1 MYNQFFGNYIFSKG
15 YITKEQLIPA
25 LIRQDNELV
34 RVSTLALY
42 SGYMSPTEVE
52 NIINLQLKN
61 EKKFSE
67 LAMENGFL
75 TQDQI
80 LELLDIDCP
89 SFLKLGQI
97 LIDEGIFTHEQFANV
112 LADYRSQNEF
122 LELELNEDNKDDIQ
136 CLIDNF
142 SMLSDNGFSPFSK
155 SYLELLYNN
164 FIRFI
169 GDDFTA
175 LPPDF
180 CTEFPTEYC
189 VKQPINGSY
198 EVNTYLSMEESTAMA
213 FAERYTGESFIEYNE
228 YVSAS
233 IEDFI
238 NLHNGLFIVNA
249 SNDHANELTIGVLEA
264 INNSLISFDHEA
276 YHFPVYYPF
285 GIVHFVIEVVK
296 INEPTIIL

>member
-1 MYNQFFGNYIFSKG
+1 MYNQFFGNYLFSKG
-15 YITKEQLIPA
+15 YVTKEQLIPA
-25 LIRQDNELV
+25 LVRLDNEMV
-34 RVSTLALY
+34 RVSILALY
-42 SGYMSPTEVE
+42 AGYMSPTEIE
-52 NIINLQLKN
+52 NIIHLQLRD

-80 LELLDIDCP
+80 LELLDTETP

-97 LIDEGIFTHEQFANV
+97 LIDEGVFTYEQFANV

-142 SMLSDNGFSPFSK
+142 SMLSDTAFSPFSK
-155 SYLELLYNN
+155 AYLELLYNN

-175 LPPDF
+175 LPPTP
-180 CTEFPTEYC
+180 CTEFPTECC
-189 VKQPINGSY
+189 VMQSIQGNY
-198 EVNTYLSMEESTAMA
+198 QVNTYLSMEEYTALM

-228 YVSAS
+228 YVQAS

-249 SNDHANELTIGVLEA
+249 SNDHSNELTIGVLESK
-264 INNSLISFDHEA
+264 NNVIIEYGHNAF
-276 YHFPVYYPF
+276 HFPIYYPF
-285 GIVHFVIEVVK
+285 GIVHFIIEIVQIV
-296 INEPTIIL
+296 EPTIIL

>member
-1 MYNQFFGNYIFSKG
+1 MYNQFFGNYLFSKG
-15 YITKEQLIPA
+15 YVTKEQLLPA
-25 LIRQDNELV
+25 LIHQDSELV

-42 SGYMSPTEVE
+42 SGLMSPAEIE
-52 NIINLQLKN
+52 NITKLQLKN

-67 LAMENGFL
+67 LAMENAFL

-80 LELLDIDCP
+80 LELLDAECP

-97 LIDEGIFTHEQFANV
+97 LLDNHIFSYEEFANI

-122 LELELNEDNKDDIQ
+122 LELELNEDNKDEIQ

-142 SMLSDNGFSPFSK
+142 SLLSNTAFTPFNK
-155 SYLELLYNN
+155 AYLELLYNN

-180 CTEFPTEYC
+180 CTEFPTECC
-189 VKQPINGSY
+189 VKQSINGNY
-198 EVNTYLSMEESTAMA
+198 AVNTYLSMEESVSLA
-213 FAERYTGESFIEYNE
+213 FAERYTGESFVEYDE
-228 YVSAS
+228 YVRAS
-233 IEDFI
+233 IEDFV

-249 SNDHANELTIGVLEA
+249 SNDHANELTIGVLESPS
-264 INNSLISFDHEA
+264 NTLVSFQHDA

-285 GIVHFVIEVVK
+285 GIVHFIIEFVQIV
-296 INEPTIIL
+296 EPTIIL

>member
-1 MYNQFFGNYIFSKG
+1 MYNQFFGNYLFSKG
-15 YITKEQLIPA
+15 YVTKEQLIPA

-42 SGYMSPTEVE
+42 SGYMSPSEIE
-52 NIINLQLKN
+52 NITTLQLKN

-97 LIDEGIFTHEQFANV
+97 LLDEGIFTYEQFSNI

-122 LELELNEDNKDDIQ
+122 LELELNEDNKDEIQ

-142 SMLSDNGFSPFSK
+142 SMLSDTAFSPFSK

-175 LPPDF
+175 LPPDL
-180 CTEFPTEYC
+180 CTEFPTECC
-189 VKQPINGSY
+189 VKQAINGNY
-198 EVNTYLSMEESTAMA
+198 EINTFVSMEESVALA
-213 FAERYTGESFIEYNE
+213 FAERYTGESYLDYDE
-228 YVSAS
+228 YVKAS

-249 SNDHANELTIGVLEA
+249 SNDHANELTIGVLES
-264 INNSLISFDHEA
+264 INNSLITFDNVA

-285 GIVHFVIEVVK
+285 GIVHFVIEIVK
-296 INEPTIIL
+296 IVEPTIIL